1 MAKFFLLFFLF
12 IAASHAQQKITL
24 EDIYTNNTFAT
35 DDLPTFHFMHN
46 SDSIISILID
56 QNGASI
62 QKYSFE
68 NSDRIETILDS
79 RNFGEIKSFDSYQF
93 SSDETKIIVGTN
105 SEKIFRRSSRSDF
118 FVYDRLKNKL
128 SKIAEYKIQEPLFSP
143 DGLKVA
149 YAFENNLYVK
159 DLLSGKTTQ
168 ITSDGEI
175 NKIINGITDWV
186 YEEEFYFVR
195 AFEWNAGSDK
205 IAFIRFDE
213 SEVPEFAMDM
223 YGNELYPGQ
232 MVFKYPKAGEK
243 NSEVSLHLY
252 DLKTAKSSKLDLGNN
267 LQHYIP
273 GIQWTNDPNTL
284 AVTTLNRYQ
293 NNMNLL
299 FVDSKTLK
307 ARLVLNEKD
316 AAYIKLA
323 DDLTFLHDNSFIWS
337 SERDGFNHLYHYDK
351 TGKLINQITKGN
363 WEVTDFYGY
372 NGQTQTVLYQSTEEG
387 STNRS
392 IYSIGIAGN
401 NKKKLSKN
409 KGTNSAVFSSSF
421 QYYINTFSSTD
432 RPFVYT
438 LNDSSTGEVIKEIKN
453 NDALKAKTGLYRVP
467 KKEISV
473 LQTKNGDFNML
484 MMKPNDFDPSKEYP
498 LLMYQYSGP
507 GSQSVSNSWYNHRD
521 FFHATLVQE
530 GFIVAIV
537 DGRGTGFKGRDFKKM
552 TYKQLGRY
560 EVEDQIEAALVLG
573 KEPFIDED
581 RIGIWGGSYG
591 GYMSCL
597 AITKGADVF
606 KMAIALAPVTS
617 WRYYDSV
624 YTERYMQ
631 TPQENPL
638 GYDENSP
645 LNFAHLL
652 KGDLLI
658 VHGTGDDNVHV
669 QNSMQL
675 ANALIKANKDF
686 DFFVYPDRSHGIS
699 EGKNTRVHLYRKM
712 SKFIHE
718 SIGKSMDPMKN

>member
-1 MAKFFLLFFLF
+1 MAKSFLLFFLL

-35 DDLPTFHFMHN
+35 EGLPSFHFMYN
-46 SDSIISILID
+46 SDSIISMRTD
-56 QNGASI
+56 QHGAAL

-68 NSDRIETILDS
+68 NPDRIETILDS
-79 RNFGEIKSFDSYQF
+79 RNLEEMNSFDSYQF
-93 SSDETKIIVGTN
+93 SSDESKIIVGTH
-105 SEKIFRRSSRSDF
+105 SEKIFRRSSRADF
-118 FVYDRLKNKL
+118 YVYDRLTKKL
-128 SKIAEYKIQEPLFSP
+128 SRIAAYKIQEPLFSP

-159 DLLSGKTTQ
+159 DLISGKATQ

-195 AFEWNAGSDK
+195 AFEWNTGSDK
-205 IAFIRFDE
+205 IAYIRFDE
-213 SEVPEFAMDM
+213 SEVPQFVMDK

-252 DLKTAKSSKLDLGNN
+252 DLKTAKSAKVDLGNN

-273 GIQWTNDPNTL
+273 GIQWSNDPNTL
-284 AVTTLNRYQ
+284 AVTTLNRHQ

-307 ARLVLNEKD
+307 SRLVLNEKD

-323 DDLTFLHDNSFIWS
+323 DDLTFLHDNSYIWS

-363 WEVTDFYGY
+363 WEVTDFFGF
-372 NGQTQTVLYQSTEEG
+372 NGQTQTVFYQSTEEG
-387 STNRS
+387 STNRGL
-392 IYSIGIAGN
+392 YSIGITGN

-409 KGTNSAVFSSSF
+409 TGTNSAVFSSSF

-453 NDALKAKTGLYRVP
+453 NDALKAKTGLYQVP
-467 KKEISV
+467 VKEISL

-484 MMKPNDFDPSKEYP
+484 MMKPNDFDPAKEYP

-552 TYKQLGRY
+552 TYKQLGKY

-606 KMAIALAPVTS
+606 EMAIALAPVTS
-617 WRYYDSV
+617 WRYYDTV

-652 KGDLLI
+652 RGDLLI
-658 VHGTGDDNVHV
+658 IHGTGDDNVHV
-669 QNSMQL
+669 QNSMQM
-675 ANALIKANKDF
+675 ANALITANKDF
-686 DFFVYPDRSHGIS
+686 EFFVYPDRSHGIS

-718 SIGKSMDPMKN
+718 SIGKSAEP

>member
-1 MAKFFLLFFLF
+1 MSKSFLLFFFF
-12 IAASHAQQKITL
+12 ITASSAQQKITL
-24 EDIYTNNTFAT
+24 EDIYSNNTFAT
-35 DDLPTFHFMHN
+35 EDLPSFHFMFN
-46 SDSIISILID
+46 SDSIITMPID
-56 QNGASI
+56 QHGAAL

-68 NSDRIETILDS
+68 NPGRIETILDS
-79 RNFGEIKSFDSYQF
+79 RNFGEINSFDSYQF

-105 SEKIFRRSSRSDF
+105 SEKIFRRSSLADF
-118 FVYDRLKNKL
+118 YVYDRHTKRL
-128 SKIAEYKIQEPLFSP
+128 SGIAAYKIQEPLFSP

-159 DLLSGKTTQ
+159 DLISSKTTQ

-195 AFEWNAGSDK
+195 AFEWNANSDK

-213 SEVPEFAMDM
+213 SEVPEFVMEM

-252 DLKTAKSSKLDLGNN
+252 DLRTAKSTKVDLGKN

-273 GIQWTNDPNTL
+273 RLQWSNDPNTL
-284 AVTTLNRYQ
+284 AVTTLNRHQ

-299 FVDSKTLK
+299 FVDSKTMK
-307 ARLVLNEKD
+307 TRLVLNEND
-316 AAYIKLA
+316 AAYIQFA
-323 DDLTFLHDNSFIWS
+323 DDLTFLQDNSFIWS
-337 SERDGFNHLYHYDK
+337 SEKDGFNHLYHYDK
-351 TGKLINQITKGN
+351 TGKLINQVTKGN
-363 WEVTDFYGY
+363 WEVTGFYGF
-372 NGQTQTVLYQSTEEG
+372 NGQTQTVFYQSTEEG

-392 IYSIGIAGN
+392 IYSISIRGN

-409 KGTNSAVFSSSF
+409 TGTNSAVFSSSF

-432 RPFVYT
+432 RPFNYT

-453 NDALKAKTGLYRVP
+453 NDALKAKTVLYQVP
-467 KKEISV
+467 RKEISV
-473 LQTKNGDFNML
+473 LHTKNGDFNML
-484 MMKPNDFDPSKEYP
+484 MMKPTEFDPSKEYP

-521 FFHATLVQE
+521 YFHAMLVQE

-552 TYKQLGRY
+552 TYMQLGKY

-573 KEPFIDED
+573 KEPYIDED

-645 LNFAHLL
+645 INFVHLL

-669 QNSMQL
+669 QNSMQM
-675 ANALIKANKDF
+675 ANALIKDNKDF
-686 DFFVYPDRSHGIS
+686 DYFVYPDRSHGIS

-712 SKFIHE
+712 FNFIQE
-718 SIGKSMDPMKN
+718 SLEKK

>member
-1 MAKFFLLFFLF
+1 MAKSFLLFFLF

-24 EDIYTNNTFAT
+24 EDIYINNTFAT
-35 DDLPTFHFMHN
+35 EDLPSLHFMYN
-46 SDSIISILID
+46 SDSIISLRTD
-56 QNGASI
+56 QHGATL

-68 NSDRIETILDS
+68 NPGRTETILDS
-79 RNFGEIKSFDSYQF
+79 GNFGEINSFNSYQF
-93 SSDETKIIVGTN
+93 SSDESKIIVGTN
-105 SEKIFRRSSRSDF
+105 SEKIFRRSSRADF
-118 FVYDRLKNKL
+118 YVYDRLTKRL
-128 SKIAEYKIQEPLFSP
+128 SRIAAYKIQEPLFSP
-143 DGLKVA
+143 DGSKVA

-159 DLLSGKTTQ
+159 DLISGKTTQ
-168 ITSDGEI
+168 ITSDGQV

-195 AFEWNAGSDK
+195 AFEWNTGSDK

-213 SEVPEFAMDM
+213 SEVPEFAMDL

-252 DLKTAKSSKLDLGNN
+252 DLKTAKSSKVDLGNN

-273 GIQWTNDPNTL
+273 GIQWSNDPNTL
-284 AVTTLNRYQ
+284 AVTTLNRHQ
-293 NNMNLL
+293 NNINLL
-299 FVDSKTLK
+299 FVDSKSLK

-337 SERDGFNHLYHYDK
+337 GEKDGFNHLYRYDK

-372 NGQTQTVLYQSTEEG
+372 NGNTQTVFYQSTEEG

-392 IYSIGIAGN
+392 IYSIGITGN

-438 LNDSSTGEVIKEIKN
+438 LNDSSTGVVIKEIKN
-453 NDALKAKTGLYRVP
+453 NDALKAKTGLYRLPV
-467 KKEISV
+467 KEISV

-484 MMKPNDFDPSKEYP
+484 MMKPNDFDPAKEYP

-552 TYKQLGRY
+552 TYKQLGKY

-597 AITKGADVF
+597 AITKGAEVF

-617 WRYYDSV
+617 WRYYDTV

-652 KGDLLI
+652 RGDLLI
-658 VHGTGDDNVHV
+658 IHGTGDDNVHV
-669 QNSMQL
+669 QNSMQM
-675 ANALIKANKDF
+675 ANALITANKDF
-686 DFFVYPDRSHGIS
+686 EFFVYPDRSHGIS

-718 SIGKSMDPMKN
+718 SIGKSAEPMKN

>member
-24 EDIYTNNTFAT
+24 EDIYINNTFAT
-35 DDLPTFHFMHN
+35 EDLPSFHFMYN
-46 SDSIISILID
+46 SDSIISMHTD
-56 QNGASI
+56 QYGAAL

-68 NSDRIETILDS
+68 IPDRIETILDS
-79 RNFGEIKSFDSYQF
+79 RNLREINSFDSYQF
-93 SSDETKIIVGTN
+93 SSDESKIIVGTN
-105 SEKIFRRSSRSDF
+105 SEKIFRRSSRADF
-118 FVYDRLKNKL
+118 YVYDRLTKSL
-128 SKIAEYKIQEPLFSP
+128 SRIAAYKIQEPLFSP
-143 DGLKVA
+143 DGSKVA

-159 DLLSGKTTQ
+159 DLISGKTTQ
-168 ITSDGEI
+168 ITSDGQV

-195 AFEWNAGSDK
+195 AFEWNTGSDK

-243 NSEVSLHLY
+243 NSVVSLHLY
-252 DLKTAKSSKLDLGNN
+252 DLKTAKSSKVDLGNN

-273 GIQWTNDPNTL
+273 GIQWSNDPNTL
-284 AVTTLNRYQ
+284 AVTTLNRHQ
-293 NNMNLL
+293 NNINLL
-299 FVDSKTLK
+299 FLDSKTLK

-363 WEVTDFYGY
+363 WEVTGFYGY
-372 NGQTQTVLYQSTEEG
+372 NGQTKTVFYQSTEDG

-392 IYSIGIAGN
+392 IYSIGITGN
-401 NKKKLSKN
+401 NKNKLSKN
-409 KGTNSAVFSSSF
+409 TGTNSAVFSSSF
-421 QYYINTFSSTD
+421 KYYINTFSSSD
-432 RPFVYT
+432 IPFVYT

-453 NDALKAKTGLYRVP
+453 NNALKAKTDLYRVP
-467 KKEISV
+467 VKEISV
-473 LQTKNGDFNML
+473 LKTKNGDFNML
-484 MMKPNDFDPSKEYP
+484 MMKPNDFDPAKEYP

-552 TYKQLGRY
+552 TYKQLGKY

-617 WRYYDSV
+617 WRYYDTV

-631 TPQENPL
+631 SPQENPL

-652 KGDLLI
+652 SGDLLI
-658 VHGTGDDNVHV
+658 IHGTGDDNVHV
-669 QNSMQL
+669 QNSMQM
-675 ANALIKANKDF
+675 ANALITANKDF
-686 DFFVYPDRSHGIS
+686 EFFVYPDRSHGIS

-718 SIGKSMDPMKN
+718 SIGKSAEP